1 MYGAYDRQASC
12 GNPGNWSE
20 GSVLFSEV
28 SSFQGR
34 PYRGV
39 PIRYERVQLNTIG
52 HASDVC
58 VCVVCCVCRNKEP
71 QSVGKDWSGVFDSI
85 TASTAA
91 QSTSNNTSQLSLP
104 LTHTPL
110 SPSHTHSSLSLSHT
124 LLSLPLTH
132 TPQTTTAHTAPITPA
147 NLIS

>member
-1 MYGAYDRQASC
+1 MKQNLLCIIVHIVEMYGAYDRQASC

-71 QSVGKDWSGVFDSI
+71 QSVGEDWSGVFDSI

-104 LTHTPL
+104 LTHTP
-110 SPSHTHSSLSLSHT
+110 
-124 LLSLPLTH
+124 
-132 TPQTTTAHTAPITPA
+132 QTTTAHTAPITPA